1 MLEIDLSSFPT
12 LTTARLRLRQLTEG
26 DAPAIHA
33 IRSDPRVMQYVGR
46 PRSNG
51 QEDALVLIARTE
63 ADRAANAGL
72 SWCIERLEQPGLI
85 GTIGLYRLKLEH
97 HCAEVGYV
105 MAPDHWGHGY
115 MGEALEAVVAHA
127 FERLRFHRVE
137 AITEP
142 RNQRSRQLLERHG
155 FTLEGVQRENYLWNG
170 EFQGSAL
177 YGRLAS
183 DRSNPARYSTS

>member
-1 MLEIDLSSFPT
+1 MLELDLSTFPT
-12 LTTARLRLRQLTEG
+12 LRTARLRLRQLTDA
-26 DAPAIHA
+26 DAPTMHT
-33 IRSDPRVMQYVGR
+33 IRSDTRVMQFVGR

-51 QEDALVLIARTE
+51 PEDALALIARTE

-72 SWCIERLEQPGLI
+72 TWCIERLGHEGLI

-105 MAPDHWGHGY
+105 MSPDHWGLGY
-115 MGEALEAVVAHA
+115 MGEALDAVVAHA

-170 EFQGSAL
+170 EFLGSAL
-177 YGRLAS
+177 YGKLAG
-183 DRSNPARYSTS
+183 DRSNPARNSKS